1 MQRGKGESA
10 ALQRIDPPDLALA
23 DSDGPD
29 RHGHLLQRPVQEP
42 GKRASPLEATQPRQ
56 LSGKQGEEQAS
67 KSEAAA
73 AAVDM
78 ADMADLIILP
88 SLRRWLQ

>member
-1 MQRGKGESA
+1 MEAALKTQRGKGEAA

-42 GKRASPLEATQPRQ
+42 GQRSSPYEATQPRQ
-56 LSGKQGEEQAS
+56 LYGK
-67 KSEAAA
+67 
-73 AAVDM
+73 
-78 ADMADLIILP
+78 
-88 SLRRWLQ
+88 